1 MKKHRSND
9 EKQQQYTLK
18 KLSVGLLSV
27 AIGAVAVLA
36 GPTYFA
42 EEINTTV
49 VAGLDQTTIVEATVP
64 TTTVETSAIQA
75 PSKEAPALSQ
85 VQAENTEVPA
95 VAAGYFRLHLKT
107 LPAGDIANLG
117 LWIWDDVEQPSAN

>member
-42 EEINTTV
+42 E
-49 VAGLDQTTIVEATVP
+49 
-64 TTTVETSAIQA
+64 
-75 PSKEAPALSQ
+75 
-85 VQAENTEVPA
+85 
-95 VAAGYFRLHLKT
+95 
-107 LPAGDIANLG
+107 
-117 LWIWDDVEQPSAN
+117 